1 MVTAMRQIRDE
12 RGFSMMEMMIV
23 LVMIGLMA
31 SLAAPSWFEQMPRLE
46 TQAQVREVVS
56 KLREARSLAV
66 ARKEPA
72 GLCIDAG
79 NGIWTL
85 FLDNNPANNLHNT
98 GDSVMATGSLG
109 SRVSVSHNSFANQDV
124 IFNPDGTSAES
135 GAVCLNAEDN
145 SVTYTVDVLAS
156 TGRVRMVEG
165 YFPYGQ

>member
-1 MVTAMRQIRDE
+1 MIMAMRQIRDE

-72 GLCIDAG
+72 GLCFDTD

-85 FLDNNPANNLHNT
+85 FLDNNPANNVHNT

-109 SRVSVSHNSFANQDV
+109 SRVTVSHNSFANQDV
-124 IFNPDGTSAES
+124 IFNPDGTAAES

-145 SVTYTVDVLAS
+145 SIVYTVDVLAS

>member
-1 MVTAMRQIRDE
+1 MATAMRELRDE

-23 LVMIGLMA
+23 LVVIGLMA

-46 TQAQVREVVS
+46 AQAQVRDVVS

-79 NGIWTL
+79 NCSWTL

-98 GDSVMATGSLG
+98 GDSVMAAGNLG
-109 SRVSVSHNSFANQDV
+109 TRVSVTKNSFANHDV
-124 IFNPDGTSAES
+124 IFYPDGSSAQS
-135 GAVCLNAEDN
+135 GAICLMAEDN
-145 SVTYTVDVLAS
+145 SITYVVDVLAS

-165 YFPYGQ
+165 YVPID